1 MMNVWNNA
9 ILYIYSFASIHV
21 LDVNGVLGD
30 IQQQYIGCYRD
41 GGIGN
46 RVMTSGPYQNGSMT
60 IDMCQQHCQ
69 QSANMYFGLEVTI
82 LSIDHSV
89 ITHFHVTHQLSSQQ
103 IICSPVTL
111 ERYTKW
117 QDYLTYSRGV

>member
-41 GGIGN
+41 GGRGN
-46 RVMTSGPYQNGSMT
+46 RVMASDPYQDGSMT

-69 QSANMYFGLEVTI
+69 QSVKTYLGLEVTI
-82 LSIDHSV
+82 LAIDRSFSDHS
-89 ITHFHVTHQLSSQQ
+89 L
-103 IICSPVTL
+103 P
-111 ERYTKW
+111 RYTPT
-117 QDYLTYSRGV
+117 QQSANYM